1 MSRGSRSPFARN
13 LFLLLACHITLSS
26 CFSQS
31 GTDQLFHS
39 SDAAQRVFDGGPA
52 VPEAEAGPSFPGGAD
67 SLKVYLE
74 RELRMPAAARAAGVQ
89 GVIIPNFQVDATGAI
104 GKINLI
110 GSLGH
115 GCEEEVLRVLAA
127 MPKWIP
133 ARFDGS
139 PVPAMTSFPVRFGD

>member
-1 MSRGSRSPFARN
+1 MSRGLMSSFARH
-13 LFLLLACHITLSS
+13 LFLLVACHLMLSP

-52 VPEAEAGPSFPGGAD
+52 VPEAAAGPVFPGGAD

-74 RELRMPAAARAAGVQ
+74 RELRMPAAARAAGVK
-89 GVIIPNFQVDATGAI
+89 GVIIPNFQVDVSGAI

-110 GSLGH
+110 GNLGH
-115 GCEEEVLRVLAA
+115 GCEEEVLRLLAA

-133 ARFDGS
+133 ARFDGR
-139 PVPAMTSFPVRFGD
+139 PVPAMTSFQVRFGE

>member
-1 MSRGSRSPFARN
+1 MWSFSRN
-13 LFLLLACHITLSS
+13 VFLVIVYQLGLTC

-39 SDAAQRVFDGGPA
+39 SDAAQRVFEQGDAGSA
-52 VPEAEAGPSFPGGAD
+52 VPEPEARPEFPGGAGPLQAY
-67 SLKVYLE
+67 LK
-74 RELRMPAAARAAGVQ
+74 REVRMPDAARAAGVR
-89 GVIIPNFQVDATGAI
+89 GVIIANFQVDVSGDI

-115 GCEEEVLRVLAA
+115 GCEEEVLRVLA

-133 ARFDGS
+133 ARFDGT
-139 PVPAMTSFPVRFGD
+139 PVPAMTSFPVSFGE